1 MRSAT
6 TPDTSDPVTR
16 AEGPRRTG
24 LGALGA
30 VAATVALVLGADAW
44 VGEVR
49 AIGSDSMA
57 PALGGSEWVLV
68 AKAGLDRWDIPRGRI
83 VVFDAADLWAA
94 PGDPAGTV
102 FVKRVIGIP
111 GDRIRCCSSAGAL
124 ERNGEEVDEA
134 YLAGRATDQTAFEV
148 VVAPGH
154 YWLLGD
160 DRAASADARAHLGDP
175 GGGAVPASRIIG
187 TVEAVVWPPGSMRRV
202 TGVRSS

>member
-1 MRSAT
+1 M
-6 TPDTSDPVTR
+6 TR

-24 LGALGA
+24 LGALAA
-30 VAATVALVLGADAW
+30 VVGTVALILAVDAW
-44 VGEVR
+44 VAEVR

-57 PALGGSEWVLV
+57 PGLDGSEWVLV
-68 AKAGLDRWDIPRGRI
+68 GKAGLDRWHLPRGEV

-102 FVKRVIGIP
+102 FVKRVVGIP
-111 GDRIRCCSSAGAL
+111 GDTVRCCSPGGRL
-124 ERNGEEVDEA
+124 VRNGVELDES
-134 YLAGRATDQTAFEV
+134 YVPGGVTDQTPFEV
-148 VVAPGH
+148 VVAEGH

-160 DRAASADARAHLGDP
+160 NRAASADARAHLGDP